1 MGKLKIGYFADGPW
15 GHKSLDLLLRDES
28 LEVKFIVPR
37 NDTKDLYL
45 KDKAEEYSIDYLC
58 PVHVNSDC
66 FYEQAL
72 EYGCDLF
79 VSMSYNQ
86 IFRKRIYSLP
96 KYKTINCHAGKLPF
110 YRGRNILNWALINDE
125 KEFGITV
132 HYVDDGID
140 TGDII
145 LQKSFPITDADTYST
160 LLNTAYEQCPTLLYE
175 AIKQIQGGTAMRIPQ
190 SLISSHGL
198 YCGMRSVGDEIL
210 NWNQTSREVFNFV
223 RAICQPGPMAICYN
237 KDVPVYINRVFY
249 DADFPI
255 YKGIPGQVLAIIDGY
270 PVVKTLDSYVILQEY
285 ISTDKIKVGNRLT
298 SQKHD

>member
-1 MGKLKIGYFADGPW
+1 MEDIQTKKLFLFKFAVFEIFQCCIQLYYRVFYLTVHGTEQPEF
-15 GHKSLDLLLRDES
+15 HIICSS
-28 LEVKFIVPR
+28 VFIR
-37 NDTKDLYL
+37 IY
-45 KDKAEEYSIDYLC
+45 
-58 PVHVNSDC
+58 
-66 FYEQAL
+66 
-72 EYGCDLF
+72 
-79 VSMSYNQ
+79 Q